1 MSASSS
7 SEQPQNTAQNV
18 KSDAAP
24 AVAPKATSCRKKK
37 SDSQSTTFF
46 GDIVEHIDEF
56 VHASYDEHKSCL
68 TKTLN
73 KVCVCVLLVTTVEF
87 CITSLE
93 VYGKVMWPWSDVKS
107 RVRW

>member
-24 AVAPKATSCRKKK
+24 AVAPTATSCRKKK

-73 KVCVCVLLVTTVEF
+73 KMFGMSKAVANSAGGGSTPSTSPVENVMPRPATTE
-87 CITSLE
+87 
-93 VYGKVMWPWSDVKS
+93 
-107 RVRW
+107 

>member
-7 SEQPQNTAQNV
+7 SEQPQTGAQNV

-24 AVAPKATSCRKKK
+24 AVAPTATSCRKKK

-46 GDIVEHIDEF
+46 GDIVDHIDEF

-73 KVCVCVLLVTTVEF
+73 KVCVCVAYHD
-87 CITSLE
+87 C
-93 VYGKVMWPWSDVKS
+93 
-107 RVRW
+107 